1 MDPDLVAAVVSA
13 ESDGFSDGISVVGA
27 VGLMGVMPAGPGL
40 EWRPE
45 TEELLEPAVNLKWGT
60 AILAQIIRQSGGDI
74 SAALAAYNGG
84 WRNAEFRVPR
94 DYAREVLDDY
104 GRAMAASSGL
114 SPDIASE
121 WRVIVNWRT
130 GYLPVGGDDS
140 ALLAAGSVVT
150 DERLIY
156 DYVDVR
162 GRHFYLTGYAVAV
175 ALTVPAEWSAA
186 LPSSDTV
193 GAELMERMG
202 VEKNKSSDSNSKV
215 LLACLPSL
223 TRLRGRLS
231 TSHFAPSSCPKW
243 HR

>member
-1 MDPDLVAAVVSA
+1 MPRPKVAV
-13 ESDGFSDGISVVGA
+13 
-27 VGLMGVMPAGPGL
+27 LKTT
-40 EWRPE
+40 PE
-45 TEELLEPAVNLKWGT
+45 T
-60 AILAQIIRQSGGDI
+60 
-74 SAALAAYNGG
+74 
-84 WRNAEFRVPR
+84 
-94 DYAREVLDDY
+94 VLDDY

-140 ALLAAGSVVT
+140 VLLAAGSVVT

-202 VEKNKSSDSNSKV
+202 VEKTKSSDSNSKV